1 MNWQNVYA
9 DFIFRVARPKTYCNS
24 VVYVL
29 QLSVYTEVKKVAG
42 QGGDRSP
49 VTPGPRPFN
58 YDNQYIICDP
68 RCLFHIAIRKMTKKN
83 ICKHVSII
91 PPPSMFAW
99 VEKVHLTLFI

>member
-1 MNWQNVYA
+1 MRNSKHKCTSIGVGFRCGVNLPGMYC
-9 DFIFRVARPKTYCNS
+9 DFIFRVAGPKTYCNS

-49 VTPGPRPFN
+49 VTSGPRPFQ

-68 RCLFHIAIRKMTKKN
+68 RRLFHI
-83 ICKHVSII
+83 
-91 PPPSMFAW
+91 
-99 VEKVHLTLFI
+99 LQ